1 MGAFN
6 FNKQPNNEK
15 IDKPFDFGMESN
27 TENKA
32 DITTPEDDVV
42 YVDEQEDD
50 YEYTTT
56 EDIRAHSNRAIKPP
70 LILEEY
76 PDSYPFRTGDLARF
90 LGIKEQ
96 NVRNFMKLYLDKYI
110 QPETDSKGRIYTK
123 EQMIKIEEIYNTW
136 YICGFSWPDI
146 EKMLASEMGAVHI
159 AKDNIAA
166 GEELAE
172 LIKVWLNEA
181 IQNHSPTMALED
193 KQMLEALNEKLEA
206 SEKTINELKDEV
218 NLQRLAM
225 KTQTE
230 TFQNIL
236 EGQSAAA
243 KEQKELLIQ
252 LQETNKQLKEQ
263 NDLLI
268 QQTKKKKFLFFK

>member
-15 IDKPFDFGMESN
+15 IDKPFDFGMENN
-27 TENKA
+27 TENQT

-56 EDIRAHSNRAIKPP
+56 EDIRSHSNRATKPP

-90 LGIKEQ
+90 IGIKEQ

-136 YICGFSWPDI
+136 YIRGFSWPDI
-146 EKMLASEMGAVHI
+146 EKMLASEMGAVHT
-159 AKDNIAA
+159 AKDYLAA

-181 IQNHSPTMALED
+181 IQNHSPAMALED

-225 KTQTE
+225 KSQTE